1 MLRPKESNAGSQ
13 ANAEEEECHS
23 LFGMAEQRQEH
34 VEVDEA
40 RRMGSRMR
48 KSCQCH
54 ETDGIEKTLSMSLNV
69 WSLETLD
76 QTYQSALSSPCCH
89 LNLLDKYLVG
99 KNDPAD
105 FSKAWR
111 KKFSKHPSWC
121 DADMCLQQINAG
133 NALLF
138 HLGEFV
144 QQWPKSIVV
153 VGLVLL
159 TVCSFGLKDAIIETD
174 LVQLW
179 VERGGRLDEEMNFLS
194 NAKSDYRKRAKRSE
208 VRQSTQNSPIVAQT
222 NQTAP
227 FTRSEG
233 NAVELPTENTFGGGF
248 QVVIQTPEVPGENIL
263 TREGLQRHVAIL
275 EQISKYSVQMF
286 GEEWHLSDICFKP
299 PPPASSKDLL
309 AQFMEDIMSQIIPC
323 VWITP
328 IDCFWEGS
336 KPLGP
341 FPEYDLGPFSQF
353 VPSVPNGKLSWKSL
367 NPEALLNATR
377 SLVDVGMIG
386 ELFERAGIGMAY
398 QDRPCIDPLDPDC
411 PATAPNYFNRCG
423 AFEHFSKWNAKLPTQ
438 HRVVL
443 RPPDIV
449 GKKTISKRESTNS
462 TTTSSKAAAD
472 GADAADYYDND
483 DESATT
489 TTEAPA
495 QRAQREKQRDC
506 ELYGRPF
513 IEWLSA
519 NRERIHE
526 FIDSAEG
533 DNRRLLPVYPD
544 YGQVLTGGCRGFGK
558 RIMSWPEDLIVGGI
572 RRDAQGFNI
581 RHAEAFQTVFLVASG
596 ADVHQRLTRSKNHR
610 LEKLG
615 ATFTQAHA
623 GAIIAAWQRNFTR
636 NIYDHVLNKP
646 DQSVR
651 VVHPLASTS
660 IQDMLE
666 QFSEFQFF
674 VIFIGYVLMIIYAGW
689 SQLHWDGW
697 WFSAKSSCLLA
708 IIGVLVITL
717 ASVAGLGLSTVMHI
731 HFNAATTQI
740 VPFLTLGLGI
750 DDMFLL
756 LHNYNDVLEAV
767 RQKEVAVLLKE
778 TGMSVLLTS
787 INNILA
793 FLTGCML
800 PIPALRSFCGQVA
813 ILLTSNVICIILIF
827 PAFIALDLQRRKAGH
842 RDMSIAFFCC
852 CCSSS
857 SNCFTGANKGSG
869 GIGTEKGSDKC
880 AKMME
885 SGGIRKRKLEE
896 CSSRNQLVKTDSTV
910 TTYSSE
916 IDLQQMS
923 AVVFGPPLSGQLMMS
938 GSGGTSSSS
947 PSSTPKKSASLISSA
962 SSTTKWYTLSGFLH
976 GYYIPMLRRPI
987 AKTIVLLLCAAMFL
1001 FGCFGLYYSG
1011 IGLELADV
1019 LPEHTAPAAF
1029 LKGPRVDYAQQQHKL
1044 EQLRRDIAKSN
1055 FVIKVDGEPEQ
1066 WWMMFMRTW
1075 LQLLQ
1080 SSLDRAANVGIWP
1093 SDDLKK
1099 TAADA
1104 LARNFTLSDD
1114 FFLARKLLCSV
1125 GHRFNCTETHG
1136 TKLIEDGRINPKGF
1150 YNYLTAWFYQDN
1162 MMYYVSQ
1169 AAFFP
1174 TPPPWHFSATDESA
1188 VPPADALLYSQI
1200 PFYMNGLTDT
1210 PAIVEMIKEI
1220 RAILPEADLLSNIR
1234 NFAVLLVISLI
1245 IFNPWAAVMVAIIVV
1260 TMTVELAGFMG
1271 VFGVKMNPI
1280 SAVTLIT
1287 AVGIGVEFTAH
1298 VVLAFL
1304 TSLGTRDERMV
1315 ACLEHMFIPVIHG
1328 GLSTLLG
1335 IVMLAFSEF
1344 DFVIKYFFVVM
1355 TALVII
1361 GLINGLALLPVLLSL
1376 IGPPCEITPVDG
1388 SNLLPCPA
1396 SARYRPEDSPNCFN
1410 PSSAHEQQPDEQKKR
1425 RGCKRMLA
1433 VDDSSSSSSAEDGG
1447 DAPTFGNGSA
1457 AAVDESE
1464 RSLQQNTQ
1472 EGRHGQHNYHESLS
1486 TLYEASGEER
1496 EQQRSTPPK
1505 SSNSSA
1511 GEEDAIG
1518 KTNRTFSSLAAK
1530 AIVKQRF

>member
-1 MLRPKESNAGSQ
+1 MMKV
-13 ANAEEEECHS
+13 HS
-23 LFGMAEQRQEH
+23 LEGNGTPT
-34 VEVDEA
+34 DC
-40 RRMGSRMR
+40 RRR
-48 KSCQCH
+48 K
-54 ETDGIEKTLSMSLNV
+54 N
-69 WSLETLD
+69 
-76 QTYQSALSSPCCH
+76 SA
-89 LNLLDKYLVG
+89 NFKKFLDKHLVG

-121 DADMCLQQINAG
+121 DADMCIQQINAG
-133 NALLF
+133 NAVGNCVALYSRALFQKMLF

-144 QQWPKSIVV
+144 QQWPKSIVL

-159 TVCSFGLKDAIIETD
+159 TVLSFGLKDAIIETD

-179 VERGGRLDEEMNFLS
+179 VERGGRLDEEMNFLP
-194 NAKSDYRKRAKRSE
+194 NAKLNYHRREKRA
-208 VRQSTQNSPIVAQT
+208 VSPIVAQNNRTETKAT
-222 NQTAP
+222 NVA
-227 FTRSEG
+227 
-233 NAVELPTENTFGGGF
+233 ELPTENTFGGGF

-275 EQISKYSVQMF
+275 EEISKFSVEMF
-286 GEEWHLSDICFKP
+286 GEKWHLSDICFKP
-299 PPPASSKDLL
+299 PPPASAKDEL
-309 AQFMEDIMSQIIPC
+309 AQFMGDIMSQIIPC

-341 FPEYDLGPFSQF
+341 FPEYDLGPFAQF
-353 VPSVPNGKLSWKSL
+353 VPFVPNGKLSWKTL
-367 NPEALLNATR
+367 NPEALLNTTR
-377 SLVDVGMIG
+377 SFVDVGMVG
-386 ELFERAGIGMAY
+386 ELFERAGIGEAY

-411 PATAPNYFNRCG
+411 PSTAPNHFDRC
-423 AFEHFSKWNAKLPTQ
+423 AAYEHFSKWNSEL
-438 HRVVL
+438 
-443 RPPDIV
+443 PPDRRVILRSSN
-449 GKKTISKRESTNS
+449 GNSKKSLGKREATSANSTKATTNS
-462 TTTSSKAAAD
+462 TTD
-472 GADAADYYDND
+472 GNDVAEYYDND
-483 DESATT
+483 DELATT

-495 QRAQREKQRDC
+495 QRVQREKQREC
-506 ELYGRPF
+506 ELFGRSF
-513 IEWLSA
+513 VEWLSA

-526 FIDSAEG
+526 FINSAEG
-533 DNRRLLPVYPD
+533 DNHLLLPVYPD
-544 YGQVLTGGCRGFGK
+544 YGKLLTGGCRGFGK
-558 RIMSWPEDLIVGGI
+558 RIMNWPEDLIVGGI
-572 RRDAQGFNI
+572 RRDAQGVQI
-581 RHAEAFQTVFLVASG
+581 RHAEAFQTVFLVASAG
-596 ADVHQRLTRSKNHR
+596 DVYQRLIRSKNHR
-610 LEKLG
+610 MEKFG
-615 ATFTQAHA
+615 VSFTQAHA
-623 GAIIAAWQRNFTR
+623 GAIIAAWQRNFTKS
-636 NIYDHVLNKP
+636 IYDHTLNKP
-646 DQSVR
+646 AQGIR

-689 SQLHWDGW
+689 SQVHWQGW
-697 WFSAKSSCLLA
+697 WFSVKSSCLLA

-717 ASVAGLGLSTVMHI
+717 ASVAGLGLSTAMNI

-778 TGMSVLLTS
+778 TGMSVLITS

-793 FLTGCML
+793 FLTGCIL

-813 ILLTSNVICIILIF
+813 ILLTSNVLCIILLF
-827 PAFIALDLQRRKAGH
+827 PAFIALDLRRRKAGH
-842 RDMSIAFFCC
+842 RDMSFAALFCC
-852 CCSSS
+852 CCNSS
-857 SNCFTGANKGSG
+857 CFIGGKKGG
-869 GIGTEKGSDKC
+869 GIENGGQKH

-885 SGGIRKRKLEE
+885 GGAFKKRKLEE

-910 TTYSSE
+910 TTHSSE

-923 AVVFGPPLSGQLMMS
+923 AAVFGPPSSGPLMAN
-938 GSGGTSSSS
+938 GNFGPSSS
-947 PSSTPKKSASLISSA
+947 PSSASNNKSVTSSA
-962 SSTTKWYTLSGFLH
+962 TKSLHKWYTLVGFLH
-976 GYYIPMLRRPI
+976 GYYIPLLRRPI
-987 AKTIVLLLCAAMFL
+987 AKTVVLLVCAAMFL
-1001 FGCFGLYYSG
+1001 FGCFGLYYSR

-1029 LKGPRVDYAQQQHKL
+1029 LKARERYFSFYPMFIVPKGPMVDYANQQHKL
-1044 EQLRRDIAKSN
+1044 EQLRRDIARSN

-1075 LQLLQ
+1075 LHSLQ
-1080 SSLDRAANVGIWP
+1080 SSLDRAAKIGIFP
-1093 SDDLKK
+1093 DDDLKK
-1099 TAADA
+1099 MAADA

-1114 FFLARKLLCSV
+1114 FLLARKLLCSA
-1125 GHRFNCTETHG
+1125 GQRFNCTEMRG
-1136 TKLIEDGRINPKGF
+1136 AKLIEDGRINPRGF

-1174 TPPPWHFSATDESA
+1174 TPLPWHFSAADESV
-1188 VPPADALLYSQI
+1188 VPPADPLLYSQI

-1210 PAIVEMIKEI
+1210 QSIVQMIKEI
-1220 RAILPEADLLSNIR
+1220 RAICDRYSSDGLPVYPSGIPFTFWEQYLKLTFYLVSAILIIGV
-1234 NFAVLLVISLI
+1234 AVLLVISLI
-1245 IFNPWAAVMVAIIVV
+1245 IFNPWAAAMVAIIVV

-1304 TSLGTRDERMV
+1304 TSLGSRDERMV

-1344 DFVIKYFFVVM
+1344 DFVVKYFFVVM

-1376 IGPPCEITPVDG
+1376 IGPPCEITPVNG

-1396 SARYRPEDSPNCFN
+1396 SERYRPEDSPNCFT
-1410 PSSAHEQQPDEQKKR
+1410 PSSTHHQQSDEQKRR

-1433 VDDSSSSSSAEDGG
+1433 VDDSSSASSTEDGAG
-1447 DAPTFGNGSA
+1447 APAVSKSDENG
-1457 AAVDESE
+1457 EHQKQQQ
-1464 RSLQQNTQ
+1464 SLNSH
-1472 EGRHGQHNYHESLS
+1472 RQHDYHESLS

-1496 EQQRSTPPK
+1496 EQQTQQNTPQPK
-1505 SSNSSA
+1505 NNSGSGGGG
-1511 GEEDAIG
+1511 GEETNG
-1518 KTNRTFSSLAAK
+1518 KTRRTASLSMTPADR
-1530 AIVKQRF
+1530 RF

>member
-1 MLRPKESNAGSQ
+1 MKVHSS
-13 ANAEEEECHS
+13 EENGTPTDC
-23 LFGMAEQRQEH
+23 
-34 VEVDEA
+34 
-40 RRMGSRMR
+40 RRR
-48 KSCQCH
+48 KN
-54 ETDGIEKTLSMSLNV
+54 GGNFKK
-69 WSLETLD
+69 
-76 QTYQSALSSPCCH
+76 
-89 LNLLDKYLVG
+89 LLDKYLVG

-133 NALLF
+133 NAVGNRVALYSRALFQKLLF

-144 QQWPKSIVV
+144 QQWPKSIVL

-208 VRQSTQNSPIVAQT
+208 VRQPVVAQT

-227 FTRSEG
+227 FTKSEG
-233 NAVELPTENTFGGGF
+233 CDPNPGGAR
-248 QVVIQTPEVPGENIL
+248 
-263 TREGLQRHVAIL
+263 REHSDAGR
-275 EQISKYSVQMF
+275 
-286 GEEWHLSDICFKP
+286 EWHLSDICFKP

-386 ELFERAGIGMAY
+386 ELFERAGIGKAY

-449 GKKTISKRESTNS
+449 GKKAISKRESTNS
-462 TTTSSKAAAD
+462 TTTSSKAAAAD

-533 DNRRLLPVYPD
+533 DNHRLLPVYPD

-646 DQSVR
+646 GQSIR

-717 ASVAGLGLSTVMHI
+717 ASVAGLGLSTAMHI

-842 RDMSIAFFCC
+842 RDMTIAFFCC

-869 GIGTEKGSDKC
+869 GIGTGKGGDKC
-880 AKMME
+880 VKMME

-910 TTYSSE
+910 TTHSSE

-947 PSSTPKKSASLISSA
+947 PSSTPKKSSSLISSA
-962 SSTTKWYTLSGFLH
+962 SSTAKWYTLSGFLH

-987 AKTIVLLLCAAMFL
+987 AKTVVLLLCAAMFL

-1029 LKGPRVDYAQQQHKL
+1029 LKARERYFSFYPMFIVPKGPRVDYAQQQHKL

-1174 TPPPWHFSATDESA
+1174 TPPTWHFSATDESA

-1220 RAILPEADLLSNIR
+1220 RAICDRYSADGLPVYPSGIPFTFWEQYLKLT
-1234 NFAVLLVISLI
+1234 FYLISAIL
-1245 IFNPWAAVMVAIIVV
+1245 FNPWAAVMVAIIVV

-1388 SNLLPCPA
+1388 SNLLPCPP

-1457 AAVDESE
+1457 AAIDDGE
-1464 RSLQQNTQ
+1464 RSLQQSTQ
-1472 EGRHGQHNYHESLS
+1472 EGRHGQQQHNYHESLS

-1518 KTNRTFSSLAAK
+1518 KTSRTFSSLAAK
-1530 AIVKQRF
+1530 TIVKQRF